1 MTTFRETTL
10 ARRDRLALP
19 GSAAKA
25 ANGVAKVLETE
36 TPVSPPQKRPH
47 APFDPGKHVRE
58 FAFPDGRPISIHR
71 HGVRFACPLK
81 DDPENLTLVGL
92 KDGEKPV
99 PLRVSYADFK
109 AWWVEDR
116 RQRK

>member
-1 MTTFRETTL
+1 MTTSRENTL
-10 ARRDRLALP
+10 ARHDRLDLP

-25 ANGVAKVLETE
+25 ENGVAKTVETA
-36 TPVSPPQKRPH
+36 TPVSASQKRPH
-47 APFDPGKHVRE
+47 APFDPGEHVRE

-81 DDPENLTLVGL
+81 HDPENLTLVGL

-99 PLRVSYADFK
+99 PLRIPYADFK
-109 AWWVEDR
+109 A
-116 RQRK
+116 